1 MCLPEKIARD
11 LDKVKELRT
20 GKGLSD
26 AEKEENKVNVL
37 QILED
42 LINDDKSI
50 DLCKDNHRY
59 VTECWLT
66 YAQMVKD

>member
-1 MCLPEKIARD
+1 V
-11 LDKVKELRT
+11 KVLH
-20 GKGLSD
+20 
-26 AEKEENKVNVL
+26 
-37 QILED
+37 ILED
-42 LINDDKSI
+42 LISDDKSI